1 MNYRLCCYKTAH
13 ISIFQRPK
21 PYDNEQGLVRGNN
34 IIEPLWTKGI
44 ILPQS
49 VVELLDSSRDDEEQ
63 ADELELENS
72 TDYDD
77 EDED

>member
-1 MNYRLCCYKTAH
+1 M
-13 ISIFQRPK
+13 
-21 PYDNEQGLVRGNN
+21 
-34 IIEPLWTKGI
+34 
-44 ILPQS
+44 
-49 VVELLDSSRDDEEQ
+49 ELLDSSRDDEEQ

>member
-1 MNYRLCCYKTAH
+1 MH
-13 ISIFQRPK
+13 ISIIQRPK
-21 PYDNEQGLVRGNN
+21 PYDNEQGLVRENN
-34 IIEPLWTKGI
+34 IIELLWTKGI

-63 ADELELENS
+63 ADELELENW

-77 EDED
+77 DDED